1 MHKPP
6 EKLKR
11 GWRRHVEAH
20 NALIDYAYRTHP
32 IPAHGHKETVNG
44 TMPPAPP
51 QERLMQFTPILH
63 PKQGDTD
70 PSLTITPGYVFAA
83 SGAGT
88 HLPVSQEWVHEPQ
101 IDVNGVDKDL
111 TADPPPALTLTKEA
125 HNYIYL
131 KVTWSANEHEIGGHV
146 FETVGGTTEY
156 AFPIAYNLQVLNLP
170 DETGSATV
178 DGTAHTHAIDTS
190 SVGAVADGVSAS
202 GRPPGAFVK
211 VDRTF
216 YTLSSATFEVQ
227 TSTTGNPPQES
238 ELIQYLLAGHIYL
251 DANGEVAKDG
261 SDDGLRWFLNGAIWL
276 EKPPVLISGYTAPDA
291 AEPTPPSDPAAS
303 TLKPPGIA

>member
-20 NALIDYAYRTHP
+20 NKLLDFVYKTHP
-32 IPAHGHKETVNG
+32 IPTHGHRETENG
-44 TMPPAPP
+44 TMPPALPD
-51 QERLMQFTPILH
+51 ERFMQFTPILH

-101 IDVNGVDKDL
+101 IDVNGVATDL
-111 TADPPPALTLTKEA
+111 TAEPPPALTLTKDA

-131 KVTWSANEHEIGGHV
+131 KVLWSANEHEIGGHV
-146 FETVGGTTEY
+146 FESVGDTTEY

-170 DETGSATV
+170 DETGETTV
-178 DGTAHTHAIDTS
+178 SGSTADGTACTLPAHSHAID
-190 SVGAVADGVSAS
+190 V
-202 GRPPGAFVK
+202 
-211 VDRTF
+211 
-216 YTLSSATFEVQ
+216 
-227 TSTTGNPPQES
+227 
-238 ELIQYLLAGHIYL
+238 
-251 DANGEVAKDG
+251 
-261 SDDGLRWFLNGAIWL
+261 
-276 EKPPVLISGYTAPDA
+276 
-291 AEPTPPSDPAAS
+291 
-303 TLKPPGIA
+303 